1 MATYKDYEYKGYH
14 VRYFSE
20 DVEMDELVWHRD
32 RKDRD
37 ITPIG
42 ETDLQIQFDDE
53 LPFALFEGDN
63 IFIKRHRIHRIHKG
77 VTDLKIRING

>member
-20 DVEMDELVWHRD
+20 DVEIDELVWHRD

-42 ETDLQIQFDDE
+42 ETD
-53 LPFALFEGDN
+53 
-63 IFIKRHRIHRIHKG
+63 
-77 VTDLKIRING
+77 